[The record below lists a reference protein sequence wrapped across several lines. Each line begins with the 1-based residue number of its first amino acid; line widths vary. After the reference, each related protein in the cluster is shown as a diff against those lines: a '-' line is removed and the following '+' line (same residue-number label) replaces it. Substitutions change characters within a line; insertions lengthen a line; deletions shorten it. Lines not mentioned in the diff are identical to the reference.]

1 MTTFLTIIGTMILNS
16 ILTTAFMCGGIE
28 VIYEKIEKQRKQEE
42 ESKKPKEET
51 KWN

>member
-1 MTTFLTIIGTMILNS
+1 MTTFLIIVGTMILNS
-16 ILTTAFMCGGIE
+16 ILTTAFICGGIE
-28 VIYEKIEKQRKQEE
+28 VIYEKIEQKRKQEE

>member
-1 MTTFLTIIGTMILNS
+1 MSTFLTIVGVMILNS

-28 VIYEKIEKQRKQEE
+28 VIYEKIEQRRKQEE
-42 ESKKPKEET
+42 DKKPKEET